1 MIWQNF
7 QQGLAVTGVGMGLVF
22 LTLLVVMALIWAL
35 DRVFKVQPGKLVP
48 AVAPVAPVAVAAP
61 AAPARAP
68 VDEGADLAA
77 ALAVV
82 IALQG
87 IVSAQEEP
95 VYEDID
101 GETVTVTSIDPGPG
115 TWKAYGRAQAVK

>member
-7 QQGLAVTGVGMGLVF
+7 QQGLVVTGVGMGLVF

-35 DRVFKVQPGKLVP
+35 DRVFKAQPEKLAP
-48 AVAPVAPVAVAAP
+48 AVAPVAVAAP
-61 AAPARAP
+61 AAPAP
-68 VDEGADLAA
+68 VDEGADMAA
-77 ALAVV
+77 AIAVV

-87 IVSAQEEP
+87 IVGVQAEP
-95 VYEDID
+95 EYEDID
-101 GETVTVTSIDPGPG
+101 GETVTVTSIDPGLG